1 MVETDRVPTT
11 TRSLDT
17 IDIPI
22 VIPSG
27 RVVRGSKRHVGVPM
41 VIEGVEFEANLIEF
55 DLDDLDVILGMD
67 WLSENKLKLSVMTI
81 RFPL

>member
-1 MVETDRVPTT
+1 MSTKISQKLLPVLKTV
-11 TRSLDT
+11 DT

-27 RVVRGSKRHVGVPM
+27 KVVRCSKRYAGVPM

-55 DLDDLDVILGMD
+55 DLGDLDVILGMD
-67 WLSENKLKLSVMTI
+67 WLSEH
-81 RFPL
+81 